1 MKFNNLIYNIDVVN
15 GIRSDEKLCLKDYIL
30 TIDKPRCTRPIYRFL
45 NRQNREKI
53 YLFLIKLIDDVSLE
67 LTKFKYYKCDIS
79 YFKLEDLNIQSPK
92 DYHIMFKKMDDMV
105 CSINKLK
112 VTYNSDILFVR
123 KLDLLINSIIKLNP
137 DYRKLSI

>member
-1 MKFNNLIYNIDVVN
+1 MNFNNLICNIDVIN
-15 GIRSDEKLCLKDYIL
+15 GIRSNEKLCLKDYIL

-67 LTKFKYYKCDIS
+67 LTKFKYYKCDMS
-79 YFKLEDLNIQSPK
+79 YFKLEDLNIQLPK
-92 DYHIMFKKMDDMV
+92 DYHIMLKKMDDMNG
-105 CSINKLK
+105 SIDKLK